1 MKSAIVNFA
10 SIMLCSVFLF
20 GCKKDKETVR
30 PISNPNANHQT
41 SQTQQTEPEEKI
53 VLGKQLE
60 NPYTIEN
67 MGLAYNNIVSN
78 STARINSGTS
88 PVRVTHY
95 YVRFLP
101 KDWDEYTVLKSD
113 TLLKLYQIPLDYEI
127 ATFGNTYQDPTIPE
141 GNPTWQYASIEK
153 DHQFNTS
160 IKHEILEELYI
171 PELDSTTISNTNLRI
186 SGKSFADALV
196 TEAMILTKNYADTV
210 TLNLAN
216 ARVAF
221 NPSGYV
227 AVFDTRLGKL
237 IPLVGVK
244 MRARRWFDVR
254 EAYTD
259 VNGWY
264 QTSGFKNPANYSLIF
279 ETPAFD
285 VRSGTFGQAT
295 IDGPKQDTP
304 WNLFLWD
311 GVNRFYAHVFRGAV
325 RYHYGNI
332 GGLHRPLNVY
342 DVGSLLS
349 QKLKYCA
356 MDKGGKG
363 QGVNIGSWSFFGANP
378 NILIYRF
385 KDGSNEYAS
394 DELFST
400 TCHETCHTT
409 HWQLMNGGPIQYI
422 QVSNI
427 IRESWPV
434 AVEWYLTSLEYRSR
448 GVPDYG
454 KETYSIQASYPL
466 DRGYQYWQKS
476 SNPEYT
482 SLFIEL
488 VDGYNQNQETY
499 FDRNTLL
506 SYKGINDPV
515 AGYNLAI
522 IESTFLKNCYGISS
536 LSNLLKNNKPSGVTD
551 GQIDILMSNF

>member
-1 MKSAIVNFA
+1 MKSVIVHVA

-20 GCKKDKETVR
+20 GCKKDKEAIR
-30 PISNPNANHQT
+30 PISSPNPNHQT
-41 SQTQQTEPEEKI
+41 SQSQQTEPAEKI

-78 STARINSGTS
+78 STARINSGPS

-127 ATFGNTYQDPTIPE
+127 ETFGNTYQDPTIPE

-153 DHQFNTS
+153 DQAYNKS
-160 IKHEILEELYI
+160 IRHEILEELYI
-171 PELDSTTISNTNLRI
+171 PELDSTTLSANANLRVA
-186 SGKSFADALV
+186 GKSFVDALV

-210 TLNLAN
+210 TVNLAN

-227 AVFDTRLGKL
+227 GVMDTRLNRL

-259 VNGWY
+259 LNGWY
-264 QTSGFKNPANYSLIF
+264 QTSGFKNPANYSLVF

-285 VRSGTFGQAT
+285 VRTGTFGQAT
-295 IDGPKQDTP
+295 IDGPKQDSP

-311 GVNRFYAHVFRGAV
+311 GVNRFYAHVFRGAI

-332 GGLHRPLNVY
+332 GGLRRPLNVY

-363 QGVNIGSWSFFGANP
+363 QGLNIGSWSFFGANP
-378 NILIYRF
+378 NILIYRY
-385 KDGSNEYAS
+385 KDGGNEYAS

-409 HWQLMNGGPIQYI
+409 HWQLMNGELIQYA
-422 QVSNI
+422 QVSPI
-427 IRESWPV
+427 IAESWPV
-434 AVEWYLTSLEYRSR
+434 AVEWYLTSLEYRAR
-448 GVPDYG
+448 GLPDYG
-454 KETYSIQASYPL
+454 KETLEILGASYPL
-466 DRGYQYWQKS
+466 DRAYQYWSKS
-476 SNPEYT
+476 GNPEY
-482 SLFIEL
+482 SCVFIDL
-488 VDGYNQNQETY
+488 VDNYNQNGV
-499 FDRNTLL
+499 FFIR
-506 SYKGINDPV
+506 KGTSTINDQV
-515 AGYNLAI
+515 AGYTLAG
-522 IESTFLKNCYGISS
+522 IESGLLKHVYGIQS
-536 LSNLLKNNKPSGVTD
+536 LGIHLKNNKPFGVTD
-551 GQIDILMSNF
+551 SQIDLLMSNF